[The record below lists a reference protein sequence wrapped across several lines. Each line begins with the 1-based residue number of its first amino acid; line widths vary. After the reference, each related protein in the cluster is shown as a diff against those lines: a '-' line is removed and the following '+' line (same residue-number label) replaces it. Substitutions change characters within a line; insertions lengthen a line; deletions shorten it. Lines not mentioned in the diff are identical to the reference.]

1 MTMPGRKYQANSTS
15 SYRYSMNG
23 QERSSE
29 LNDNLYTALF
39 WEYDSRIGRRWN
51 LDPKPTFGISEYATF
66 ENNPIVNMDILGDRI
81 KPTSDWTE
89 DGRKGGR
96 YSHLNLFLVNA
107 MMGEDDDPKDNSLR
121 NGPLSCLNALYSN
134 FNFLYSRHQVTKL
147 KQPTNSK
154 LNNYYYALKQLDKLG
169 YKGDSE
175 IAKAT
180 YKGKVVTSSDAATL
194 KANMS
199 SSDFNTGIVDNLTD
213 QMKGNAGTFMFGVGI
228 SQGFHSTI
236 VLGMNN
242 GQKMSGVIGA
252 DGKVMEG
259 EQTASASNPLFSF
272 IEDAGG
278 VRFFTAQGLENKMKE
293 FVVGAARY
301 YNGDKPVD
309 GKKVANTQPKNISTT
324 IDNLE
329 YKKQ

>member
-1 MTMPGRKYQANSTS
+1 MLMPGRKFDAGTG
-15 SYRYSMNG
+15 YRYG
-23 QERSSE
+23 FQTQEKVNE
-29 LNDNLYTALF
+29 IAGEGNHYTAKF
-39 WEYDSRIGRRWN
+39 WEYDPRIGRRWN
-51 LDPKPTFGISEYATF
+51 LDPVDQISISNYASLG
-66 ENNPIVNMDILGDRI
+66 NNPIYYTDFLGDRI
-81 KPTSDWTE
+81 TPKSDWTE

-107 MMGEDDDPKDNSLR
+107 MMGEDDDPKNTSGR
-121 NGPLSCLNALYSN
+121 NCSMCCLNTLTSN
-134 FNFLYSRHQVTKL
+134 LNFLYSRHLGGTTKI
-147 KQPTNSK
+147 KVKSSYDNSMK
-154 LNNYYYALKQLDKLG
+154 AISKTG
-169 YKGDSE
+169 YKGDRE
-175 IAKAT
+175 TAKAT
-180 YKGKVVTSSDAATL
+180 YKGKVVNSSDAATL

-236 VLGMNN
+236 VMGMNN

-252 DGKVMEG
+252 DGKVMKG

-272 IEDAGG
+272 VEDAGG

-301 YNGDKPVD
+301 YNGDKSVD
-309 GKKVANTQPKNISTT
+309 GKKVANTQPKDISTT

-329 YKKQ
+329 YKK

>member
-1 MTMPGRKYQANSTS
+1 MPGRKYQAASGY
-15 SYRYSMNG
+15 YRYGMNG

-51 LDPKPTFGISEYATF
+51 LDPKPTIGISEYATF

-89 DGRKGGR
+89 DGRKGGS
-96 YSHLNLFLVNA
+96 YSHLNLFLFNA
-107 MMGEDDDPKDNSLR
+107 MMGEDDDPNNKSGR
-121 NGPLSCLNALYSN
+121 NCSMCCLNALNSN
-134 FNFLYSRHQVTKL
+134 LNFLYSRHLGGTTKL
-147 KQPTNSK
+147 KVASDY
-154 LNNYYYALKQLDKLG
+154 NNAIKAISRAG
-169 YKGDSE
+169 YKGDRE

-180 YKGKVVTSSDAATL
+180 YKGKVVNSSDAATL

-236 VLGMNN
+236 VMGMNN
-242 GQKMSGVIGA
+242 GQKMSNVIGD
-252 DGKVMEG
+252 DGKVMAG
-259 EQTASASNPLFSF
+259 EQKASASNPLFSF
-272 IEDAGG
+272 IEDGGG
-278 VRFFTAQGLENKMKE
+278 VRFFTAKGLENKMKE
-293 FVVGAARY
+293 FVVGAAKY
-301 YNGDKPVD
+301 YNGDKEVD

>member
-1 MTMPGRKYQANSTS
+1 MVMPGRTYQAGGS
-15 SYRYSMNG
+15 SYRYSING
-23 QERSSE
+23 QEKTSE
-29 LNDNLYTALF
+29 IAPNTTTALY
-39 WEYDSRIGRRWN
+39 WEYDARIGRRWN
-51 LDPKPTFGISEYATF
+51 LDPKPTFGISEYSVF
-66 ENNPIVNMDILGDRI
+66 ENNPIFNMDILGDRI

-89 DGRKGGR
+89 DGRKGGK

-107 MMGEDDDPKDNSLR
+107 MMGEDDDPKNTSGR
-121 NGPLSCLNALYSN
+121 NCAMCCLNALNSSL
-134 FNFLYSRHQVTKL
+134 NFLYSRHLGGTTKL
-147 KQPTNSK
+147 KVTSDYNSSMK
-154 LNNYYYALKQLDKLG
+154 LVAKAG
-169 YKGDSE
+169 YKGDRE
-175 IAKAT
+175 IAKAS
-180 YKGKVVTSSDAATL
+180 YKGKVVNSSDAATI

-236 VLGMNN
+236 VMGMNN

-252 DGKVMEG
+252 DGKIMEG
-259 EQTASASNPLFSF
+259 EQTASASNPLFAF
-272 IEDAGG
+272 VEDAGG

-301 YNGDKPVD
+301 YNGDKSVD
-309 GKKVANTQPKNISTT
+309 GKKVANTQPKDISTT